1 MKKRRELKIGRYKLN
16 LGNKTCV
23 MGIINRTP
31 DSFSDGGLFL
41 DDDACLEK
49 VIQFAEEGADII
61 DIGGESTRPG
71 APAVSEKEEIRR
83 TIPIIRKI
91 RKIVKLPISIDTTK
105 SKVAKLALQE
115 GAVIVNDISG
125 LRKDPRMTK
134 VIARYKAAVIIMHSQ
149 GTPRNMQKN
158 PRYKDLIPEIIS
170 SLRKSINKAVDSG
183 VDPKKI
189 IIDPGIGFGK
199 TTQHNLQILK
209 NLEDFKVL
217 EKPIMVGP
225 SRKSFI
231 GNVLGV
237 PADQRIF
244 GTSASISWAIGKGA
258 NIVRVHDVKEMSQVT
273 RVIDAIK
280 SS

>member
-1 MKKRRELKIGRYKLN
+1 M
-16 LGNKTCV
+16 
-23 MGIINRTP
+23 
-31 DSFSDGGLFL
+31 
-41 DDDACLEK
+41 
-49 VIQFAEEGADII
+49 
-61 DIGGESTRPG
+61 
-71 APAVSEKEEIRR
+71 
-83 TIPIIRKI
+83 
-91 RKIVKLPISIDTTK
+91 
-105 SKVAKLALQE
+105 
-115 GAVIVNDISG
+115 
-125 LRKDPRMTK
+125 
-134 VIARYKAAVIIMHSQ
+134 
-149 GTPRNMQKN
+149 
-158 PRYKDLIPEIIS
+158 
-170 SLRKSINKAVDSG
+170 DSG
-183 VDPKKI
+183 IDPKKI

-237 PADQRIF
+237 ASDQRIF
-244 GTSASISWAIGKGA
+244 GTSASISWAVGKGA